1 MADQVQG
8 EDTPAPANMPHC
20 PWCSATLD
28 AVDAARCPSC
38 NAQLR
43 EETGAEVPG
52 VTKVDLDAVLSSRK
66 APPRQSGLMGWLS
79 GSYPE
84 QAAAPE
90 VQRDVSPP
98 DEEVRREM
106 IRMEIAAIEARVE
119 AERAE
124 WAAELALDSGE
135 HAASDPMSAS
145 DDSSGPD
152 AAAADDPPV
161 EGNTPG

>member
-8 EDTPAPANMPHC
+8 EDMPAPANMPRC

-43 EETGAEVPG
+43 EETAAEVPG
-52 VTKVDLDAVLSSRK
+52 VTSVDLDAVLSARK
-66 APPRQSGLMGWLS
+66 PPPRQSGLMGWLS
-79 GSYPE
+79 GSYPD
-84 QAAAPE
+84 QATSPE
-90 VQRDVSPP
+90 AQREVTPP
-98 DEEVRREM
+98 DEAVRREM

-124 WAAELALDSGE
+124 LAAELALDPGARG
-135 HAASDPMSAS
+135 AARPMAAS
-145 DDSSGPD
+145 DDSSEP
-152 AAAADDPPV
+152 AAAPADDPPV
-161 EGNTPG
+161 EGNSPV

>member
-1 MADQVQG
+1 MADQVRG
-8 EDTPAPANMPHC
+8 EDTLAPANMPHC

-43 EETGAEVPG
+43 EETAAEVPG

-79 GSYPE
+79 GSYPDE
-84 QAAAPE
+84 VVAPE
-90 VQRDVSPP
+90 AQREVSPP
-98 DEEVRREM
+98 DDAVRREM

-124 WAAELALDSGE
+124 WATELALEPGALPAAE
-135 HAASDPMSAS
+135 PIAASDDAS
-145 DDSSGPD
+145 VP
-152 AAAADDPPV
+152 AAAPADDPPV
-161 EGNTPG
+161 EGESQG